1 MPCLYNPTQPKKSS
15 SITPMNIYPF
25 TGVGIGPGDPELIT
39 LKGLKALQQ
48 ADVVYY
54 PATRVEG
61 TNVVSFSKRII
72 DHYDLL
78 CPCKPLLF
86 PMKPASRHDDY
97 RQAWE
102 TVKADIVRGLRVAVV
117 SEGDL
122 LFYSTFGYLL
132 RLAKAEGFDCD
143 LIPGIPAFIHTASIG
158 QLPLVD
164 EDRSITVMARPGS
177 FDKVQQALDANEV
190 VVVMKMSILRDDWA
204 AFVKQC
210 NRPFFYIEK
219 AGTPDQFFTSDV
231 TELAAREIPYFSL
244 IVFQ

>member
-1 MPCLYNPTQPKKSS
+1 
-15 SITPMNIYPF
+15 MNRFPL

-48 ADVVYY
+48 ADVIYY
-54 PATRVEG
+54 PATRVDGE
-61 TNVVSFSKRII
+61 VIVSFSKRII
-72 DHYDLL
+72 DHYNLT

-86 PMKPASRHDDY
+86 PMKAATRHEYYQLAYD
-97 RQAWE
+97 
-102 TVKADIVRGLRVAVV
+102 TIKADIDKGLNVTVV

-132 RLAKAEGFDCD
+132 RLAQADGVACN
-143 LIPGIPAFIHTASIG
+143 LIPGIPAFIHTAAIG
-158 QLPLVD
+158 QIPLVD
-164 EDRSITVMARPGS
+164 EDRSITVMARPES

-190 VVVMKMSILRDDWA
+190 VVVMKMSILRDNWA
-204 AFVKQC
+204 EFISRC

-219 AGTPDQFFTSDV
+219 AGTPEQFFTSDV
-231 TELAAREIPYFSL
+231 NELEGREIPYFSL